1 MYVCVCVCPQALM
14 QPSKQSVEEVKRVVS
29 EARHKMQ
36 ATPQPGINGTFNEED
51 FMDGDLVD
59 DMH

>member
-1 MYVCVCVCPQALM
+1 MLSSSGCALFQALM
-14 QPSKQSVEEVKRVVS
+14 QPSKQSVEEVKMVVS
-29 EARHKMQ
+29 EARHKKQ
-36 ATPQPGINGTFNEED
+36 AQQQGMNGTFNEED

>member
-1 MYVCVCVCPQALM
+1 M

-29 EARHKMQ
+29 EARHKVQ
-36 ATPQPGINGTFNEED
+36 AVTQPGINGTFNEED

>member
-1 MYVCVCVCPQALM
+1 M
-14 QPSKQSVEEVKRVVS
+14 QPSKQSVEEVKMVVS
-29 EARHKMQ
+29 EARHKKQ
-36 ATPQPGINGTFNEED
+36 AQQQGINGTFNEED